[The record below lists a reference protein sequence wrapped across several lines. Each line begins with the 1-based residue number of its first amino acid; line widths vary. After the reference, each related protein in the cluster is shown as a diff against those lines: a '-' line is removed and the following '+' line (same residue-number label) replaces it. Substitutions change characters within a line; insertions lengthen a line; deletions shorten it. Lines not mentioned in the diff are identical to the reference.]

1 MERKKLSRIYMKG
14 RFMPAFVLVIIGY
27 VHMKLNMVENEGN
40 QYFLTKS
47 PYLLKIRHHYLEYAK
62 RTHMKTSELV
72 HPIQRKLLDKS
83 AEKTVLLNRREEL
96 ERKEGTFGNS
106 QESGNEIRALIAIQK
121 SKDENVEAL
130 AQTDAEIVELEKE
143 IEGIREHERLSVE
156 RMLEVAISKSY
167 SYIEGCQKA
176 GRTKSFY
183 AKSEDHDEQLFQFI
197 TENSATA

>member
-1 MERKKLSRIYMKG
+1 MERKKLSRIHMKG
-14 RFMPAFVLVIIGY
+14 RFIPAFVLVTIGF
-27 VHMKLNMVENEGN
+27 VHMKLNMVENEGS

-62 RTHMKTSELV
+62 RMHMKSSELV
-72 HPIQRKLLDKS
+72 HPIQKKLLDKG
-83 AEKTVLLNRREEL
+83 AEKTVLLNHKMEL
-96 ERKEGTFGNS
+96 ERKEGALGKA

-130 AQTDAEIVELEKE
+130 AQTDAAIVELEKE

-167 SYIEGCQKA
+167 SYIDGCQKA
-176 GRTKSFY
+176 GRTKGFY

>member
-47 PYLLKIRHHYLEYAK
+47 PYLLKIRHHYLEYTK

-83 AEKTVLLNRREEL
+83 AKKTVLLNRREEL

-130 AQTDAEIVELEKE
+130 AQTDAEIVEFEKE

>member
-1 MERKKLSRIYMKG
+1 MERKKLSKIHMKG
-14 RFMPAFVLVIIGY
+14 SYIPAFVLVIIGFI
-27 VHMKLNMVENEGN
+27 HMKLNMVENEGS

-47 PYLLKIRHHYLEYAK
+47 PYLLRIRYHYLEYTK
-62 RTHMKTSELV
+62 RMRMKTSELV
-72 HPIQRKLLDKS
+72 YPIQKKLLDKDT
-83 AEKTVLLNRREEL
+83 ERIVLLNRKAEI
-96 ERKEGTFGNS
+96 ERKEGTLGNK
-106 QESGNEIRALIAIQK
+106 QESGNEIRAQIALQK

-130 AQTDAEIVELEKE
+130 AQTNAAIVELEKE

-176 GRTKSFY
+176 GKTKSFY

-197 TENSATA
+197 TENSATT

>member
-1 MERKKLSRIYMKG
+1 MERKKLSRIHMKG
-14 RFMPAFVLVIIGY
+14 RFIPSFVLVIIGY

-40 QYFLTKS
+40 QYYLTKS
-47 PYLLKIRHHYLEYAK
+47 PYLLKIRHQYLEYTK
-62 RTHMKTSELV
+62 RMHMKTSELV
-72 HPIQRKLLDKS
+72 HPIQKKLLDMG
-83 AEKTVLLNRREEL
+83 AEKTILLNRRAEL
-96 ERKEGTFGNS
+96 ERKEGTLGSS

-121 SKDENVEAL
+121 LKDENVEAL
-130 AQTDAEIVELEKE
+130 AQTDAAIVELEKE

-156 RMLEVAISKSY
+156 RMLEVAISKAY

-176 GRTKSFY
+176 GRAKSFY